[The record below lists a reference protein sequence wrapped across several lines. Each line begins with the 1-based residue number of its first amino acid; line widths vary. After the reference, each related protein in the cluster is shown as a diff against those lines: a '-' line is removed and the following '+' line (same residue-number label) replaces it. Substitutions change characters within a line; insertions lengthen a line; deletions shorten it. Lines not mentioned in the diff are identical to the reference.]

1 MLGTAL
7 RLVFATLLRPRLPQN
22 RFPPMS
28 FQLRPQFTLEP
39 WQQEAVRA
47 WLDSESPSL
56 GRRHGI
62 LDIYTGAG
70 KTIVALG
77 AMAELMGERPQTKVA
92 VVVPTIALAQQWAQ
106 AVSERTT
113 LSAER
118 VGMVGGESSDDFY
131 DRDVLVYVLASARLA
146 VTTMAGSSSRL
157 AADVEAARAR
167 NEEVLLVVDECHK
180 AGAPSSSRIFDART
194 HARLGLS
201 ATPRREGADAQDELG
216 QVIPL
221 ERQLHGRALGGVCFS
236 LSLRDGYMLGML
248 PRYEIHHHGISLTGK
263 EKKQLAILTHRVG
276 QARKDVTAAGGSPD
290 RFLAYMMGRGGKV
303 SGAVLKAAA
312 ALQSAYLER
321 KDFLYKASERLR
333 IVERILV
340 HAWTDERLGAPN
352 GAVLFNERIGEVA
365 GGPTPEGDNE
375 IDGEHKEQQQLAG
388 AETLCQRIKGLAQLD
403 KLPFPPRAVALEHS
417 GLSANEREA
426 ALGGLR
432 TGAVKVLVSVKALQ
446 EGIDIPDVG
455 LGVSVA
461 STASARQRIQTM
473 GRILRPARD
482 KSGRRLPP
490 EESPVKR
497 LHLLFVRGTVDE
509 EIYKRTDWNDATG
522 ADRNHWWNWSLTDQ
536 VPQKGKE
543 LAPSNVDE
551 ATAWKLIADGPL
563 PEQWDGPAQG
573 IPLVYK
579 QGKVWVVL
587 GNRALPVAD
596 PAPMIKLLEGG
607 RRSGT
612 YPDARG
618 RFSVSPELN
627 ILLKSVVSPA
637 DAARRITL
645 ALGQLQNPPTWTG
658 KGEEVEDQI
667 ANSAASDNDSGDEP
681 STSSAV
687 APPSAEAPPPRPSR
701 RPPTRKAAAGTGK
714 APWFVLVQE
723 GFLAAVGND
732 HAKVNRIA
740 DQLSNQ
746 RKPWIHQA
754 VALIAE
760 RAPWQ
765 AGTEETPPNTLD
777 LLLPYAARAFV
788 SGRIDLLQ
796 RANKSF
802 NAGKSKKDKRV
813 AIANALAI
821 LAGESHKVWFPA
833 E

>member
-1 MLGTAL
+1 MT
-7 RLVFATLLRPRLPQN
+7 
-22 RFPPMS
+22 
-28 FQLRPQFTLEP
+28 FQLRTQFTLEP
-39 WQQEAVRA
+39 WQKDAVDA
-47 WLDSESPSL
+47 WLNSESPSL

-77 AMAELMGERPQTKVA
+77 VMAELIRENPQTKVA
-92 VVVPTIALAQQWAQ
+92 VVVPTIALAQQWTQ

-113 LSAER
+113 LLAKR
-118 VGMVGGESSDDFY
+118 VGMVGGDCDDDFG
-131 DRDVLVYVLASARLA
+131 DHDVLVYVLASARLS
-146 VTTMAGSSSRL
+146 VNTKAGSSSRL
-157 AADVEAARAR
+157 AADVETARAR
-167 NEEVLLVVDECHK
+167 KQEVLLVVDECHK

-221 ERQLHGRALGGVCFS
+221 ERQLHGRALGGVCYQ
-236 LSLRDGYMLGML
+236 LSLRDGYKLGML

-263 EKKQLAILTHRVG
+263 EQKQLKILTHRVT

-290 RFLAYMMGRGGKV
+290 RFLAYLMGRGGKV
-303 SGAVLKAAA
+303 PGAVLKAAA

-352 GAVLFNERIGEVA
+352 GAVLFNERIGEVS
-365 GGPTPEGDNE
+365 GGPTPEAGNE
-375 IDGEHKEQQQLAG
+375 VDGERKEQQQLAG
-388 AETLCQRIKGLAQLD
+388 AETLCQRIKELARLD
-403 KLPFPPRAVALEHS
+403 ELPFPPGAVAVEHS
-417 GLSANEREA
+417 RLSAAEREA
-426 ALGGLR
+426 ALDGLR
-432 TGAVKVLVSVKALQ
+432 TGAVQVLVSVKALQ

-482 KSGRRLPP
+482 SSGKRLPP
-490 EESPVKR
+490 DESPVKR
-497 LHLLFVRGTVDE
+497 LHLLYVRGTVDE

-522 ADRNHWWNWSLTDQ
+522 ADRNHWWNWSLKDQ
-536 VPQKGKE
+536 EPQRGKE

-563 PEQWDGPAQG
+563 PELWEGPTQG

-587 GNRALPVAD
+587 GNRTLPVAD
-596 PAPMIKLLEGG
+596 PAPMIQLLEGG
-607 RRSGT
+607 KGRGT
-612 YPDARG
+612 YADARG

-627 ILLKSVVSPA
+627 ILLKAGVSPA
-637 DAARRITL
+637 DPARRITL
-645 ALGQLQNPPTWTG
+645 ALGQLGGPPEWPG
-658 KGEEVEDQI
+658 KGEEIEDGT
-667 ANSAASDNDSGDEP
+667 ANSAASYEDSSPEP
-681 STSSAV
+681 RASNATTP
-687 APPSAEAPPPRPSR
+687 APADSPPPTLSPSQRPA
-701 RPPTRKAAAGTGK
+701 TRKAASGTGK
-714 APWFVLVQE
+714 APWFLLVQE
-723 GFLAAVGND
+723 GYLAAVDND

-740 DQLSNQ
+740 DQLSKQ
-746 RKPWIHQA
+746 RKPWIHQS

-760 RAPWQ
+760 RTPWQ
-765 AGTEETPPNTLD
+765 AGDEETPPNTLN
-777 LLLPYAARAFV
+777 LILPYAARAFV
-788 SGRIDLLQ
+788 SGRDDLLQ
-796 RANKSF
+796 RAYKSF
-802 NAGKSKKDKRV
+802 KPGKAKKDKRI

-821 LAGESHKVWFPA
+821 LAGESHEVWFPA